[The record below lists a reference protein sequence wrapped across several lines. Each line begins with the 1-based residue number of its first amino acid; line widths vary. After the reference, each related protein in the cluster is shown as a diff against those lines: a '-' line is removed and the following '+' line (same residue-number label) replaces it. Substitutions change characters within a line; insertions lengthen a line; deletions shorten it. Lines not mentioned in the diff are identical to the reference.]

1 MQRLFGFLI
10 EKGTK
15 LVLVS
20 GFFINPETNL
30 ISKPLV
36 VVTSR
41 EQGML
46 HSSYIDILSPTS
58 AFEVLIQ
65 AGIHVIVFVFR
76 SVWNFLPLF
85 FLWR

>member
-1 MQRLFGFLI
+1 MQSLFGFLI
-10 EKGTK
+10 KKGTK

-30 ISKPLV
+30 ISEPLI

-46 HSSYIDILSPTS
+46 HCSYIDILGPAGT
-58 AFEVLIQ
+58 FKVLIQ
-65 AGIHVIVFVFR
+65 TRPHVIIFVFR
-76 SVWNFLPLF
+76 SVWNFLPLL
-85 FLWR
+85 FLW

>member
-30 ISKPLV
+30 ISEPLV

-46 HSSYIDILSPTS
+46 HSSYIDILGPAST
-58 AFEVLIQ
+58 FKVLIQ
-65 AGIHVIVFVFR
+65 ARLHVIVFVFR
-76 SVWNFLPLF
+76 SVWNLLPLF
-85 FLWR
+85 FLRR